1 MPLRLDGK
9 VNGGLLGRRRE
20 PRPTRFKIAP
30 QHIGDVRS
38 LLDHVAS
45 LGGSD
50 PSTIDARRTLNNR
63 RQPLQPLFEM
73 EQHYKRR
80 SSQAVSR
87 VILSTDD
94 MQALI
99 RQDAIVSPMRIGIDI
114 DRELF

>member
-1 MPLRLDGK
+1 
-9 VNGGLLGRRRE
+9 
-20 PRPTRFKIAP
+20 
-30 QHIGDVRS
+30 
-38 LLDHVAS
+38 
-45 LGGSD
+45 
-50 PSTIDARRTLNNR
+50 
-63 RQPLQPLFEM
+63 M